1 MEHLFGLTGDERSD
15 DEGKNHKFEK
25 SHEELPGIGD
35 VDDGERVQVVRSE
48 DGGSSLHKHED
59 MLGEFT
65 LSHLRQIP
73 RMMPRL
79 TPEKVKARSRFL
91 ATQVLS
97 WSLRAFCVP
106 GFILK

>member
-1 MEHLFGLTGDERSD
+1 MVSGSKLCGLRMVGA
-15 DEGKNHKFEK
+15 HKYQDK
-25 SHEELPGIGD
+25 
-35 VDDGERVQVVRSE
+35 
-48 DGGSSLHKHED
+48 
-59 MLGEFT
+59 LGAFT

>member
-1 MEHLFGLTGDERSD
+1 MVSGSKLCGLRMIGA
-15 DEGKNHKFEK
+15 HKY
-25 SHEELPGIGD
+25 
-35 VDDGERVQVVRSE
+35 
-48 DGGSSLHKHED
+48 ED
-59 MLGEFT
+59 MLGSFVFPN
-65 LSHLRQIP
+65 LRQIP

>member
-1 MEHLFGLTGDERSD
+1 
-15 DEGKNHKFEK
+15 
-25 SHEELPGIGD
+25 
-35 VDDGERVQVVRSE
+35 
-48 DGGSSLHKHED
+48 
-59 MLGEFT
+59 MLGAFS